1 MSISVVDNVTPVANG
16 QSISTNENTAES
28 GTLTGS
34 EADSNPLTYAIASS
48 PAHGSLDEL

>member
-16 QSISTNENTAES
+16 QSVSTNENTAVS

-34 EADSNPLTYAIASS
+34 DADSNPLTTTPSS
-48 PAHGSLDEL
+48 AVRRTAA